1 MEEKNRP
8 NTLDGCKDGDKGD
21 YLDEESIEAIK
32 ISAIGGSSRLEKGGE
47 VKIKATVWAWDDG
60 QSNEAD
66 FYWADDANDPTWK
79 YIGSKVPDAG
89 GDQKLTIRHTIPE
102 GTNIQ
107 AARVVFR
114 YEGSRDESKACGG
127 GDDDGDYDD
136 ADDMVVYV
144 AEKTTTPSP
153 TTGHPTSP
161 PTEYPT
167 KSPSKSP
174 TTAPTT
180 PSEDRDLTSSSPTAS
195 PSGKP
200 SKSPTQSPTQSPTS
214 NPTPAP
220 TPSPT
225 PGSKKRNRRMQR
237 LLWEQLKANSNKD

>member
-66 FYWADDANDPTWK
+66 FYWADDANDPSWT

-89 GDQKLTIRHTIPE
+89 GSQKLTIRHTIPE

-127 GDDDGDYDD
+127 GDDGGDYDD

-144 AEKTTTPSP
+144 AEKS
-153 TTGHPTSP
+153 
-161 PTEYPT
+161 
-167 KSPSKSP
+167 
-174 TTAPTT
+174 T